1 MMQENY
7 LHSLI
12 EKKCQIKWQ
21 DSKVFEVKEDSPL
34 PKMYCMPMLPYP
46 SGKLHMGHARNYT
59 ITDVL
64 SRFYKYNGYNV
75 LHTIGWDAFGLPAEN
90 AAMKS
95 KVAPAAWTYQNIAN
109 MKEQLNNMGLSF
121 DWSREIATC
130 TPEYYRWQQWLFVQ
144 LYKNGVIYRKSGM
157 VNWDPVDQTVL
168 ANEQV
173 VDGKG
178 WRSGATVEK
187 KEIPMY
193 YFGITQY
200 AEQLLTDLDQLD
212 GWPEQV
218 RTMQKNWIG
227 KSRGMDVTFAG
238 NDKYAGLTVFTT
250 RPDTLMG
257 VTYVAISAEHPLAEH
272 ALAIKPEL
280 AAFIHECKS
289 GGVSEA
295 ELATQ
300 EKKGIF
306 SGLYVT
312 HPLNNEQIPVWI
324 ANYVL
329 MNYGTGAV
337 MAVPAH
343 DERDFEFANKYNL
356 AKKMVICPAEY
367 FAEYNLISSSEE
379 QEQFLLGKLAI
390 ENKDS
395 YTDYGIVINSG
406 KYDGMN
412 FEQVFAALET
422 ELTRRAIGQV
432 KTNYRL
438 RDWGIS
444 RQRYWGCPIPI
455 IHCEYCGDVLVS
467 EVDLPVRLPED
478 LIPDGSGNPLNKD
491 LRFTQCV
498 CPECGADARRE
509 TDTMDTFVDSSWYFL
524 RYTCPD
530 SHGAMLDERVKY
542 WAPVDQYV
550 GGIEHAIL
558 HLLYARFFYKALRD
572 LGLVNGDEPFKNLL
586 AQGMVLAETFYRQ
599 NPNGSKDW
607 FSPMDVEVV
616 KDGKGN
622 ILKSIYKG
630 DGQEVQYGGIEKMSK
645 SKNNGIDP
653 DEIIAKYGADTAR
666 LFVMFASPP
675 EQTLDWSD
683 TGIEGSN
690 RFIRRVWRLVF
701 EHAQLGLVSKYT
713 SGDLTP
719 EQKKLRTQL
728 HQTIAKVTNDIGVRK
743 QFNTAIAAIMELL
756 NAYSKVELVDKSG
769 RALSQELLEAVI
781 MMLSPIMPHVC
792 EVLWNELRPNSEIL
806 NQDWVKVDP
815 LALEV
820 DEVEMVIQVNGKLR
834 GKIMVAKGLTKDQIE
849 AMAMLNPNVQKF
861 IEGYTIKKMIV
872 VPSKLINIVV

>member
-1 MMQENY
+1 MQENY
-7 LHSLI
+7 SHNNI
-12 EKKCQIKWQ
+12 EKKCQKKWL
-21 DSKVFEVKEDSPL
+21 DAKIFEVNENSPK

-46 SGKLHMGHARNYT
+46 SGKLHMGHVRNYT

-64 SRFYKYNGYNV
+64 ARFYKLNGYNV

-95 KVAPAAWTYQNIAN
+95 NVAPATWTYQNIAN
-109 MKEQLNNMGLSF
+109 MKAQLNNMGLSF

-130 TPEYYRWQQWLFVQ
+130 TPEYYRWQQWMFVQ
-144 LYKNGVIYRKSGM
+144 LYKSGVIYRKNGV

-173 VDGKG
+173 IDGKG
-178 WRSGATVEK
+178 WRSGATVLK

-200 AEQLLTDLDQLD
+200 AEELLADLDKLD

-218 RTMQKNWIG
+218 RLMQKNWIG
-227 KSRGMDVTFAG
+227 KSRGMEVTFAG
-238 NDKYAGLTVFTT
+238 NDKHDGLTVFTT

-257 VTYVAISAEHPLAEH
+257 VTYVAISAEHPLAEF
-272 ALAIKPEL
+272 AVSQTPEL
-280 AAFIHECKS
+280 ATFMKECKS
-289 GGVSEA
+289 GGVTEA

-300 EKKGIF
+300 EKKGAF

-312 HPLNNEQIPVWI
+312 HPLTNEQIPVWI

-337 MAVPAH
+337 MAVPSH
-343 DERDFEFANKYNL
+343 DERDFEFATKYSL
-356 AKKMVICPAEY
+356 AKKIVIKPV
-367 FAEYNLISSSEE
+367 
-379 QEQFLLGKLAI
+379 
-390 ENKDS
+390 KDDMS
-395 YTDYGIVINSG
+395 YDPDNIAYTDYGILINSG

-412 FEQVFAALET
+412 FAEVFATLEK
-422 ELTRRAIGQV
+422 ELVEKQIGTV

-455 IHCEYCGDVLVS
+455 IHCQHCGDVPVP
-467 EVDLPVRLPED
+467 EEQLPVKLPED

-491 LRFTQCV
+491 ERFTKCA
-498 CPECGADARRE
+498 CPTCGADARRE

-530 SHGAMLDERVKY
+530 NNAAMLDERVNY

-558 HLLYARFFYKALRD
+558 HLLYARFFYKSLRD
-572 LGLVNGDEPFKNLL
+572 LGLVKGDEPFKNLL
-586 AQGMVLAETFYRQ
+586 TQGMVLAETFYRQ

-607 FSPMDVEVV
+607 FSPIDVEVL

-622 ILKSIYKG
+622 VLKATYKG
-630 DGQEVQYGGIEKMSK
+630 DGLEVQYGGIEKMSK

-653 DEIIAKYGADTAR
+653 DEIISQYGADTAR

-683 TGIEGSN
+683 TGIAGAN
-690 RFIRRVWRLVF
+690 RFIRRLWRMVY
-701 EHAQLGLVSKYT
+701 EHTTKGVVAKYT
-713 SGDLTP
+713 SGELTS
-719 EQKKLRTQL
+719 EQKKLRTHL
-728 HQTIAKVTNDIGVRK
+728 HQTIAKVTNDMGVRR

-756 NAYSKVELVDKSG
+756 NGYSAVAFTGDNG
-769 RALSQELLEAVI
+769 QALSQEVLEAAV
-781 MMLSPIMPHVC
+781 MMLSPIAPHVC
-792 EVLWNELRPNSEIL
+792 EVLWSELRPNTKLLEQSWL
-806 NQDWVKVDP
+806 AVDP
-815 LALEV
+815 QALDV

-834 GKIMVAKGLTKDQIE
+834 GKIMVAKALSKTQIE
-849 AMAMLNPNVQKF
+849 EMAQQNPNVQKF
-861 IEGYTIKKMIV
+861 IEGQAIKKIV
-872 VPSKLINIVV
+872 VVPNKLINIVV

>member
-1 MMQENY
+1 MQENY
-7 LHSLI
+7 SHSNI
-12 EKKCQIKWQ
+12 EKKYQKKWL
-21 DSKVFEVKEDSPL
+21 DAKIFEVNENSSK

-46 SGKLHMGHARNYT
+46 SGKLHMGHVRNYT

-64 SRFYKYNGYNV
+64 ARFYKLNGYNV

-95 KVAPAAWTYQNIAN
+95 NVAPATWTYQNIAN
-109 MKEQLNNMGLSF
+109 MKAQLNNMGLSF

-130 TPEYYRWQQWLFVQ
+130 TPEYYRWQQWMFVQ
-144 LYKNGVIYRKSGM
+144 LYKSGVIYRKNGV

-173 VDGKG
+173 IDGKG
-178 WRSGATVEK
+178 WRSGATVLK

-200 AEQLLTDLDQLD
+200 AEELLADLDKLD

-218 RTMQKNWIG
+218 RLMQKNWIG
-227 KSRGMDVTFAG
+227 KSRGMEVTFAG
-238 NDKYAGLTVFTT
+238 NSLHDGLTVFTT

-257 VTYVAISAEHPLAEH
+257 VTYVAISAEHPLAEF
-272 ALAIKPEL
+272 AVSQNPEL
-280 AAFIHECKS
+280 ATFIKECKS
-289 GGVSEA
+289 GGVTEA

-300 EKKGIF
+300 EKKGAF

-312 HPLNNEQIPVWI
+312 HPLTNEKIPVWI

-337 MAVPAH
+337 MAVPSH
-343 DERDFEFANKYNL
+343 DERDFEFATKYNL
-356 AKKMVICPAEY
+356 AKKIVIKPV
-367 FAEYNLISSSEE
+367 
-379 QEQFLLGKLAI
+379 
-390 ENKDS
+390 KDDVS
-395 YTDYGIVINSG
+395 YDPDSIAYTDYGVLINSG

-412 FEQVFAALET
+412 FAEVFAALEK
-422 ELTRRAIGQV
+422 ELVEKQIGTV

-455 IHCEYCGDVLVS
+455 IHCPHCGDVPVP
-467 EVDLPVRLPED
+467 EEQLPVKLPED

-491 LRFTQCV
+491 ERFTKCS
-498 CPECGADARRE
+498 CPTCGADARRE

-530 SHGAMLDERVKY
+530 NHTAMLDERVSY

-558 HLLYARFFYKALRD
+558 HLLYARFFYKSLRD
-572 LGLVNGDEPFKNLL
+572 LGLVKGDEPFKNLL
-586 AQGMVLAETFYRQ
+586 TQGMVLAETFYRQ

-607 FSPMDVEVV
+607 FSPIDVEVL

-622 ILKSIYKG
+622 VLKATYKG
-630 DGQEVQYGGIEKMSK
+630 DGLEVQYGGIEKMSK

-653 DEIIAKYGADTAR
+653 DEIISQYGADTAR

-683 TGIEGSN
+683 TGIAGAN
-690 RFIRRVWRLVF
+690 RFIRRLWRMVY
-701 EHAQLGLVSKYT
+701 EHTTKGVVAKYT
-713 SGDLTP
+713 SGELTS
-719 EQKKLRTQL
+719 EQKKLRTHL
-728 HQTIAKVTNDIGVRK
+728 HQTIAKVTNDMGVRR

-756 NAYSKVELVDKSG
+756 NGYSAVAFIGDSG
-769 RALSQELLEAVI
+769 QALSQEVLEAAV
-781 MMLSPIMPHVC
+781 MMLSPIAPHVC
-792 EVLWNELRPNSEIL
+792 ELLWSELRPNTEL
-806 NQDWVKVDP
+806 LEQTWLVVDP
-815 LALEV
+815 QALDV

-834 GKIMVAKGLTKDQIE
+834 GKIMVAKALNKTQIE
-849 AMAMLNPNVQKF
+849 EMAQQNPNVQKF
-861 IEGYTIKKMIV
+861 IEGQAIKKIV
-872 VPSKLINIVV
+872 VVPNKLINIVI

>member
-1 MMQENY
+1 MQENY
-7 LHSLI
+7 LHSSI

-21 DSKVFEVKEDSPL
+21 ESKVFEVKEDSPL

-64 SRFYKYNGYNV
+64 SRFYKLNGYNV

-95 KVAPAAWTYQNIAN
+95 RVAPAAWTYQNIAN

-178 WRSGATVEK
+178 WRSGAPVEK

-238 NDKYAGLTVFTT
+238 NEKHEGLTVFTT

-272 ALAIKPEL
+272 ALSINPEL
-280 AAFIHECKS
+280 ANFINECKS

-300 EKKGIF
+300 EKKGVF

-343 DERDFEFANKYNL
+343 DERDFEFASKYNL
-356 AKKMVICPAEY
+356 AKKMVICPTEE
-367 FAEYNLISSSEE
+367 FAEYSAINSSEA
-379 QEQFLLGKLAI
+379 QEKFLLDKLAAV
-390 ENKDS
+390 NKES

-406 KYDGMN
+406 KYNGMN
-412 FEQVFAALET
+412 FEQIFAALET
-422 ELTRRAIGQV
+422 ELVGRGIGQV

-455 IHCEYCGDVLVS
+455 IHCEHCGDVVVPES
-467 EVDLPVRLPED
+467 DLPVRLPED

-491 LRFTQCV
+491 LRFTECV

-630 DGQEVQYGGIEKMSK
+630 DGKEVQYGGIEKMSK

-690 RFIRRVWRLVF
+690 RFIRRLWRLVF
-701 EHAQLGLVSKYT
+701 EHAQLGLVNKYT
-713 SGDLTP
+713 NGDLSP

-728 HQTIAKVTNDIGVRK
+728 HQTIVKVTNDIGVRK

-756 NAYSKVELVDKSG
+756 NSYSKVELLDESG

-781 MMLSPIMPHVC
+781 MMLSPIIPHVC
-792 EVLWNELRPNSEIL
+792 EVLWGELCPSSEIL
-806 NQDWVKVDP
+806 AQNWVKVDP

-849 AMAMLNPNVQKF
+849 AMAKLNPNVQKF
-861 IEGYTIKKMIV
+861 IDGHVIKKMIV

>member
-1 MMQENY
+1 MQENY
-7 LHSLI
+7 LHSSI

-21 DSKVFEVKEDSPL
+21 ESKVFEVKEDSPL

-64 SRFYKYNGYNV
+64 SRFYKLNGYNV

-95 KVAPAAWTYQNIAN
+95 KVAPASWTYQNIAN

-178 WRSGATVEK
+178 WRSGAPVEK

-200 AEQLLTDLDQLD
+200 AEQLLTDLEQLD

-227 KSRGMDVTFAG
+227 KSRGMDVVFAG
-238 NDKYAGLTVFTT
+238 NEKHEGLTVFTT

-272 ALAIKPEL
+272 ALSINPEL
-280 AAFIHECKS
+280 ATFINECKS

-300 EKKGIF
+300 EKKGVF

-312 HPLNNEQIPVWI
+312 HPLNNEQVPVWI

-343 DERDFEFANKYNL
+343 DERDFEFASKYNL
-356 AKKMVICPAEY
+356 AKKMVICPTEE
-367 FAEYNLISSSEE
+367 FAEYSAINSSEA
-379 QEQFLLGKLAI
+379 QEKFLIDKLAAG
-390 ENKDS
+390 NKES
-395 YTDYGIVINSG
+395 YTDYGVVINSG
-406 KYDGMN
+406 KYNGMN
-412 FEQVFAALET
+412 FEEIFAALET
-422 ELTRRAIGQV
+422 ELVGRGIGQV

-455 IHCEYCGDVLVS
+455 IHCEHCGDVVVPES
-467 EVDLPVRLPED
+467 DLPVRLPED

-491 LRFTQCV
+491 LRFTECV

-630 DGQEVQYGGIEKMSK
+630 DGKEVQYGGIEKMSK

-701 EHAQLGLVSKYT
+701 EHTQLGLVNKYT
-713 SGDLTP
+713 SGDLSA

-728 HQTIAKVTNDIGVRK
+728 HQTIVKVTNDIGVRK

-756 NAYSKVELVDKSG
+756 NSYSKVELLDESG

-781 MMLSPIMPHVC
+781 MMLSPIIPHVC
-792 EVLWNELRPNSEIL
+792 EVLWGELCPGSEIL
-806 NQDWVKVDP
+806 AQNWVKVDP

-849 AMAMLNPNVQKF
+849 AMAKLNPNVQKF
-861 IEGYTIKKMIV
+861 IDGQVIKKMIV

>member
-1 MMQENY
+1 MQENY
-7 LHSLI
+7 LHSSI

-21 DSKVFEVKEDSPL
+21 ESKVFEVKEDSPL

-64 SRFYKYNGYNV
+64 SRFYKLNGYNV

-178 WRSGATVEK
+178 WRSGAPVEK

-238 NDKYAGLTVFTT
+238 NEDHDGLTVFTT

-257 VTYVAISAEHPLAEH
+257 VTYVAISAEHPLAEQ
-272 ALAIKPEL
+272 ALAVNPEL

-300 EKKGIF
+300 EKKGVF

-343 DERDFEFANKYNL
+343 DERDFEFASKYNL

-367 FAEYNLISSSEE
+367 FAEYNLITSSED
-379 QEQFLLGKLAI
+379 QEKFLLGKLAT
-390 ENKDS
+390 ENKES

-422 ELTRRAIGQV
+422 ELIQREIGQV
-432 KTNYRL
+432 KINYRL

-455 IHCEYCGDVLVS
+455 IHCEHCGDVLVP
-467 EVDLPVRLPED
+467 EADLPVRLPED

-491 LRFTQCV
+491 SRFTECV

-607 FSPMDVEVV
+607 FSPMGVEVV

-630 DGQEVQYGGIEKMSK
+630 DGKEVQYGGIEKMSK

-701 EHAQLGLVSKYT
+701 EHTQLGLVSKYT
-713 SGDLTP
+713 SGDLSS

-756 NAYSKVELVDKSG
+756 NAYSKVELTDESG
-769 RALSQELLEAVI
+769 RALGQELLEAVI
-781 MMLSPIMPHVC
+781 MMLSPITPHVC

-806 NQDWVKVDP
+806 AQDWVKVDP

-861 IEGYTIKKMIV
+861 IEGQVIKKMIV

>member
-1 MMQENY
+1 MQENY
-7 LHSLI
+7 LHGSI
-12 EKKCQIKWQ
+12 EKKCQTKWRE
-21 DSKVFEVKEDSPL
+21 SKVFEVKEDSPL

-64 SRFYKYNGYNV
+64 SRFYKLNGYNV

-95 KVAPAAWTYQNIAN
+95 KVAPAVWTYQNIAN

-144 LYKNGVIYRKSGM
+144 LYKSGVIYRKSGM

-227 KSRGMDVTFAG
+227 KSRGMEVVFAG
-238 NDKYAGLTVFTT
+238 NQHHEGLTVFTT

-257 VTYVAISAEHPLAEH
+257 VTYVAISAEHPLAEF
-272 ALAIKPEL
+272 ALVGKPEL
-280 AAFIHECKS
+280 ADFIHECKS

-312 HPLNNEQIPVWI
+312 HPLTNEPIPVWI

-337 MAVPAH
+337 MAVPSH
-343 DERDFEFANKYNL
+343 DERDFEFATKYDL
-356 AKKMVICPAEY
+356 AKKLVICPAEML
-367 FAEYNLISSSEE
+367 EGYNGLLDSNAKDKFILE
-379 QEQFLLGKLAI
+379 QLALEGKA
-390 ENKDS
+390 S
-395 YTDYGIVINSG
+395 YTDYGILINSG

-422 ELTRRAIGQV
+422 ELTSRALGQV

-455 IHCEYCGDVLVS
+455 IHCEHCGDVLVP
-467 EVDLPVRLPED
+467 EADLPVHLPED

-491 LRFTQCV
+491 LRFTACS

-530 SHGAMLDERVKY
+530 SNAAMLDERVKY

-572 LGLVNGDEPFKNLL
+572 LGLVTGDEPFKNLL

-630 DGQEVQYGGIEKMSK
+630 DGREVQYGGIEKMSK

-690 RFIRRVWRLVF
+690 RFIRRVWRMVF
-701 EHAQLGLVSKYT
+701 EHKQYGLVSKYA
-713 SGDLTP
+713 SGELTP

-756 NAYSKVELVDKSG
+756 NAYSKVAFTGEHG

-781 MMLSPIMPHVC
+781 MLLSPITPHVC
-792 EVLWNELRPNSEIL
+792 EVLWAELRPGSEL
-806 NQDWVKVDP
+806 LAEEWVKVDP

-834 GKIMVAKGLTKDQIE
+834 GKIMVAKALTKDQIE
-849 AMAMLNPNVQKF
+849 AMAKLNPNVQKF
-861 IEGYTIKKMIV
+861 IEGQAIKKMIV
-872 VPSKLINIVV
+872 VPNKLINIVI

>member
-1 MMQENY
+1 MQENY
-7 LHSLI
+7 VHSQI
-12 EKKCQIKWQ
+12 EKKCQAKWR
-21 DSKVFEVKEDSPL
+21 DSKVFEVTEDSPK

-46 SGKLHMGHARNYT
+46 SGKLHMGHVRNYT

-64 SRFYKYNGYNV
+64 ARFYKFNGYNV

-109 MKEQLNNMGLSF
+109 MKAQLNNMGLSF

-144 LYKNGVIYRKSGM
+144 LYKKGVIYRKSGM

-173 VDGKG
+173 IDGKG
-178 WRSGATVEK
+178 WRSGADVIK

-200 AEQLLTDLDQLD
+200 AEQLLADLDQLD

-227 KSRGMDVTFAG
+227 KSRGMEVTFAG
-238 NDKYAGLTVFTT
+238 NEKHDGLTVFTT

-257 VTYVAISAEHPLAEH
+257 VTYVAISAEHPLSEF
-272 ALAIKPEL
+272 ALAAKPEL
-280 AAFIHECKS
+280 AEFIHECKS

-300 EKKGIF
+300 EKKGVF
-306 SGLYVT
+306 SGLYVV
-312 HPLNNEQIPVWI
+312 HPLTNEQVPVWI

-337 MAVPAH
+337 MAVPCH
-343 DERDFEFANKYNL
+343 DERDFEFATKYNL
-356 AKKMVICPAEY
+356 AKKAVIKP
-367 FAEYNLISSSEE
+367 L
-379 QEQFLLGKLAI
+379 
-390 ENKDS
+390 KDDTDYKPDEKA
-395 YTDYGIVINSG
+395 YTDYGILINSG

-422 ELTRRAIGQV
+422 ELVAKNIGQV

-455 IHCEYCGDVLVS
+455 IHCEHCGDVAVP
-467 EVDLPVRLPED
+467 EQDLPVRLPED

-491 LRFTQCV
+491 ERFINCK
-498 CPECGADARRE
+498 CPQCGADARRE

-530 SHGAMLDERVKY
+530 SHNAMLDERVKH

-572 LGLVNGDEPFKNLL
+572 LGLVSGDEPFKQLL
-586 AQGMVLAETFYRQ
+586 TQGMVLAETFYRQ

-622 ILKSIYKG
+622 VLKAVYKG
-630 DGQEVQYGGIEKMSK
+630 DGREVQYGGIEKMSK

-653 DEIIAKYGADTAR
+653 DEIIAQYGADTAR

-690 RFIRRVWRLVF
+690 RFIRRVWRMVF
-701 EHAQLGLVSKYT
+701 EHKQYGLVAKY
-713 SGDLTP
+713 SHGDLTP

-728 HQTIAKVTNDIGVRK
+728 HQTIAKVTHDMGVRK

-756 NAYSKVELVDKSG
+756 NAYSKVAFTGDNG
-769 RALSQELLEAVI
+769 RALSQEVLESVI
-781 MMLSPIMPHVC
+781 IMLSPIAPHVC
-792 EVLWNELRPNSEIL
+792 EALWNELRPDSEIL
-806 NQDWVKVDP
+806 AQEWVKVDP
-815 LALEV
+815 QALDV
-820 DEVEMVIQVNGKLR
+820 DEVEMIVQVNGKLR
-834 GKIMVAKGLTKDQIE
+834 GKIMVAKALSKAE
-849 AMAMLNPNVQKF
+849 VEEMAKQNPNVQKF
-861 IEGYTIKKMIV
+861 IEGQEIKKLIV
-872 VPSKLINIVV
+872 VPNKLINIVI

>member
-1 MMQENY
+1 VQENY
-7 LHSLI
+7 SHNI
-12 EKKCQIKWQ
+12 EKKCQAKWR
-21 DSKVFEVKEDSPL
+21 DSKVFEVKETNDK

-46 SGKLHMGHARNYT
+46 SGKLHMGHVRNYT

-64 SRFYKYNGYNV
+64 SRYYKLNGFNV
-75 LHTIGWDAFGLPAEN
+75 LHPIGWDAFGLPAEN

-109 MKEQLNNMGLSF
+109 MKAQLENMGLSF

-130 TPEYYRWQQWLFVQ
+130 TPEYYRWQQWMFVQ
-144 LYKNGVIYRKSGM
+144 LYKSGVIYRKNGI

-193 YFGITQY
+193 YFAITKY
-200 AEQLLTDLDQLD
+200 AEELLKDLDKLD

-218 RTMQKNWIG
+218 RLMQKNWIG

-238 NDKYAGLTVFTT
+238 NTEHEGLTVFTT

-257 VTYVAISAEHPLAEH
+257 VTYVAISAEHPLADF
-272 ALAIKPEL
+272 ALTKNPQL
-280 AAFIHECKS
+280 KDFIQECKL
-289 GGVSEA
+289 GGTTES

-300 EKKGIF
+300 EKKGAF

-312 HPLNNEQIPVWI
+312 HPLTNEQVPVWI

-337 MAVPAH
+337 MAVPSH
-343 DERDFEFANKYNL
+343 DERDFEFATKYNL
-356 AKKMVICPAEY
+356 DKK
-367 FAEYNLISSSEE
+367 
-379 QEQFLLGKLAI
+379 
-390 ENKDS
+390 
-395 YTDYGIVINSG
+395 IVIKPAKETEGYQTDAKAYTEYGVLVNSG

-412 FEQVFAALET
+412 FDQVFAALEK
-422 ELTRRAIGQV
+422 ELVEKNVGQV

-455 IHCEYCGDVLVS
+455 IHCEDCGDVPVPES
-467 EVDLPVRLPED
+467 QLPVVLPED
-478 LIPDGSGNPLNKD
+478 LIPDGSGNPLNKND
-491 LRFTQCV
+491 RFLKCV
-498 CPECGADARRE
+498 CPTCGADARRE

-530 SHGAMLDERVKY
+530 SNSAMLDERVNY

-572 LGLVNGDEPFKNLL
+572 LGLVKGDEPFKNLL
-586 AQGMVLAETFYRQ
+586 TQGMVLAETFYRQ

-607 FSPMDVEVV
+607 FSPMDVEVS
-616 KDGKGN
+616 KDAKGN
-622 ILKSIYKG
+622 IVKAIYKA
-630 DGQEVQYGGIEKMSK
+630 DGKEVIYGGIEKMSK

-653 DEIIAKYGADTAR
+653 DEIISQYGADTAR

-683 TGIEGSN
+683 AGIEGAS
-690 RFIRRVWRLVF
+690 RFIRRVWRLVY
-701 EHAQLGLVSKYT
+701 EHTEQGVVTKYSNEELT
-713 SGDLTP
+713 S

-743 QFNTAIAAIMELL
+743 QFNTAIAGVMELL
-756 NAYSKVELVDKSG
+756 NAYSKNDLSSTGG
-769 RALSQELLEAVI
+769 RALAQEVLEATI
-781 MMLSPIMPHVC
+781 IMLSPIVPHVC
-792 EVLWNELRPNSEIL
+792 ETLWSELRPNTELLEQS
-806 NQDWVKVDP
+806 WVKVDEK
-815 LALEV
+815 ALDV
-820 DEVEMVIQVNGKLR
+820 DEVEMIIQVNGKLR
-834 GKIMVAKGLTKDQIE
+834 GKILVDKSLTKEQVE
-849 AMAMLNPNVQKF
+849 EMAKANENVQKF
-861 IEGYTIKKMIV
+861 IDGQVIKKLIV
-872 VPSKLINIVV
+872 VPNKLINIVV

>member
-1 MMQENY
+1 MQENY
-7 LHSLI
+7 THSLT
-12 EKKCQIKWQ
+12 EKKAQAKWR
-21 DSKVFEVKEDSPL
+21 DSKVFEVNEQSNL

-46 SGKLHMGHARNYT
+46 SGKLHMGHVRNYT

-64 SRFYKYNGYNV
+64 SRFYKLNGYNV
-75 LHTIGWDAFGLPAEN
+75 VHPIGWDAFGLPAEN

-95 KVAPAAWTYQNIAN
+95 GVAPAAWTYQNIAN
-109 MKEQLNNMGLSF
+109 MKTQLNNMGLSF

-130 TPEYYRWQQWLFVQ
+130 TPEYYRHQQWLFVQ
-144 LYKNGVIYRKSGM
+144 LYKKGVIYRKNGI

-173 VDGKG
+173 IDGKG

-193 YFGITQY
+193 YFAITQY
-200 AEQLLTDLDQLD
+200 AEQLLADLEQLD

-218 RTMQKNWIG
+218 KTMQRNWIG

-238 NDKYAGLTVFTT
+238 CDGHDGVTVFTT

-257 VTYVAISAEHPLAEH
+257 VTYVAISAEHPLAET
-272 ALAIKPEL
+272 ALKYKPEL
-280 AAFIHECKS
+280 AEFIQECKM

-295 ELATQ
+295 ELATA
-300 EKKGIF
+300 EKKGVF
-306 SGLYVT
+306 SGLYVIN
-312 HPLNNEQIPVWI
+312 PLNDEKVPLWI

-343 DERDFEFANKYNL
+343 DERDFEFATKYNL
-356 AKKMVICPAEY
+356 PKKAVIKPLGAD
-367 FAEYNLISSSEE
+367 SSYDPET
-379 QEQFLLGKLAI
+379 AA
-390 ENKDS
+390 
-395 YTDYGIVINSG
+395 YTEYGILINSG
-406 KYDGMN
+406 KYDGMT
-412 FEQVFAALET
+412 FDEVFAALEQ
-422 ELTRRAIGQV
+422 ELTERKIGSV
-432 KTNYRL
+432 KVNYRL

-455 IHCEYCGDVLVS
+455 IHCEHCGDVPVP
-467 EVDLPVRLPED
+467 ENDLPVILPED
-478 LIPDGSGNPLNKD
+478 LVPDGSGNPLNKD
-491 LRFTQCV
+491 QRFTSCV
-498 CPECGADARRE
+498 CPECGAKARRE

-530 SHGAMLDERVKY
+530 SHVMLDERVNY

-558 HLLYARFFYKALRD
+558 HLLYARFFYKAIRD

-586 AQGMVLAETFYRQ
+586 TQGMVLAETYYRQ

-607 FSPMDVEVV
+607 FSPLDVEIS
-616 KDGKGN
+616 KDNKGN
-622 ILKSIYKG
+622 IIRAVYKG
-630 DGQEVQYGGIEKMSK
+630 DGKEVIYGGIEKMSK

-675 EQTLDWSD
+675 ELTLDWSD
-683 TGIEGSN
+683 TGIEGAN
-690 RFIRRVWRLVF
+690 RFIRRVWRIVF
-701 EHAQLGLVSKYT
+701 EHQQYGLSDKYS
-713 SGDLTP
+713 SGELTL

-728 HQTIAKVTNDIGVRK
+728 HQTIVKITNDIGVRK
-743 QFNTAIAAIMELL
+743 QFNTAIAAVMELL
-756 NAYSKVELVDKSG
+756 NAYSKVAFTGENG
-769 RALSQELLEAVI
+769 RALSQEILEAVVI
-781 MMLSPIMPHVC
+781 MLSPIAPHVC
-792 EVLWNELRPNSEIL
+792 DALWSELRPGTELLEQSWP
-806 NQDWVKVDP
+806 QVDP
-815 LALEV
+815 SALDV

-834 GKIMVAKGLTKDQIE
+834 GKIMVAKALSKPEIE
-849 AMAMLNPNVQKF
+849 ALAMQSPNVQKF
-861 IEGYTIKKMIV
+861 IDGQAIKKLVV
-872 VPSKLINIVV
+872 VPNKLINIVV

>member
-1 MMQENY
+1 MQENY
-7 LHSLI
+7 LHSSI

-21 DSKVFEVKEDSPL
+21 ESKVFEVKEDSPL

-64 SRFYKYNGYNV
+64 SRFYKLNGYNV

-95 KVAPAAWTYQNIAN
+95 KVAPASWTYQNIAN

-178 WRSGATVEK
+178 WRSGAPVEK

-200 AEQLLTDLDQLD
+200 AEQLLTDLEQLD

-227 KSRGMDVTFAG
+227 KSRGMDVVFAG
-238 NDKYAGLTVFTT
+238 NEKHEGLTVFTT

-272 ALAIKPEL
+272 ALSINPEL
-280 AAFIHECKS
+280 ATFINECKS

-300 EKKGIF
+300 EKKGVF

-312 HPLNNEQIPVWI
+312 HPLNNEQVPVWI

-343 DERDFEFANKYNL
+343 DERDFEFASKYNL
-356 AKKMVICPAEY
+356 AKKMVICPTEE
-367 FAEYNLISSSEE
+367 FAEYSAINSSEA
-379 QEQFLLGKLAI
+379 QEKFLIDKLAAG
-390 ENKDS
+390 NKES
-395 YTDYGIVINSG
+395 YTDYGVVINSG
-406 KYDGMN
+406 KYNGMN
-412 FEQVFAALET
+412 FEEIFAALET
-422 ELTRRAIGQV
+422 ELVGRGIGQV

-455 IHCEYCGDVLVS
+455 IHCEHCGDVVVPES
-467 EVDLPVRLPED
+467 DLPVRLPED

-491 LRFTQCV
+491 LRFTECV
-498 CPECGADARRE
+498 CPECGVDARRE

-630 DGQEVQYGGIEKMSK
+630 DGKEVQYGGIEKMSK

-701 EHAQLGLVSKYT
+701 EHTQLGLVNKYT
-713 SGDLTP
+713 SGDLSA

-728 HQTIAKVTNDIGVRK
+728 HQTIVKVTNDIGVRK

-756 NAYSKVELVDKSG
+756 NSYSKVELLDESG

-781 MMLSPIMPHVC
+781 MMLSPIIPHVC
-792 EVLWNELRPNSEIL
+792 EVLWGELCPGSEIL
-806 NQDWVKVDP
+806 AQNWVKVDP

-849 AMAMLNPNVQKF
+849 AMAKLNPNVQKF
-861 IEGYTIKKMIV
+861 IDGQVIKKMIV

>member
-1 MMQENY
+1 MLKYSQNLFRFRKLKMQENY
-7 LHSLI
+7 LHSSI
-12 EKKCQIKWQ
+12 EKKCQAKWR
-21 DSKVFEVKEDSPL
+21 DSKIFEVDERSPK

-46 SGKLHMGHARNYT
+46 SGKLHMGHVRNYT

-64 SRFYKYNGYNV
+64 ARFYKLNGYNV

-95 KVAPAAWTYQNIAN
+95 KVAPATWTYQNIAN
-109 MKEQLNNMGLSF
+109 MKAQLENMGLSF

-130 TPEYYRWQQWLFVQ
+130 KPDYYRWQQWLFVQ
-144 LYKNGVIYRKSGM
+144 LYKNGVIYRKSGV

-173 VDGKG
+173 IDGKG

-200 AEQLLTDLDQLD
+200 AEELLKDLDQLD

-218 RTMQKNWIG
+218 RLMQKNWIG
-227 KSRGMDVTFAG
+227 KSRGMEVTFSG
-238 NDKYAGLTVFTT
+238 NGHDGLTVFTT

-257 VTYVAISAEHPLAEH
+257 VTYVAISAEHPLADV
-272 ALAIKPEL
+272 ALAKDPTL
-280 AAFIHECKS
+280 ASAIAEYKQ
-289 GGVSEA
+289 GGTSEA

-306 SGLYVT
+306 SGLYVK
-312 HPLNNEQIPVWI
+312 HPLNGEQVPVWI

-337 MAVPAH
+337 MAVPSH
-343 DERDFEFANKYNL
+343 DERDFEFATKYNL
-356 AKKMVICPAEY
+356 AKKVVIKPIKE
-367 FAEYNLISSSEE
+367 SEDY
-379 QEQFLLGKLAI
+379 QPDTKA
-390 ENKDS
+390 
-395 YTDYGIVINSG
+395 YTDDGILINSG
-406 KYDGMN
+406 KYDGMT
-412 FEQVFAALET
+412 FDMVFSELEK
-422 ELTRRAIGQV
+422 ELVEKNIGCV

-455 IHCEYCGDVLVS
+455 IHCEHCGDVAVP
-467 EVDLPVRLPED
+467 EEQLPVKLPED

-491 LRFTQCV
+491 ERFTKCI
-498 CPECGADARRE
+498 CPKCGADARRE

-530 SHGAMLDERVKY
+530 SHDAMLDERVKY

-572 LGLVNGDEPFKNLL
+572 LNLVKGDEPFKELL
-586 AQGMVLAETFYRQ
+586 TQGMVLAETFYRQ

-607 FSPMDVEVV
+607 FSPMDIDVT

-622 ILKSIYKG
+622 VIKAIYKG

-653 DEIIAKYGADTAR
+653 DEIINQYGADTAR

-683 TGIEGSN
+683 AGIEGAN
-690 RFIRRVWRLVF
+690 RFVRKVWRLVF
-701 EHAQLGLVSKYT
+701 EHSKDGVVKKYA
-713 SGDLTP
+713 SGDLTA
-719 EQKKLRTQL
+719 EQKKLRTWL
-728 HQTIAKVTNDIGVRK
+728 HQTIAKVTNDMGVRK

-756 NAYSKVELVDKSG
+756 NAYAKVDLTSVSG
-769 RALSQELLEAVI
+769 RELSQEILESVVI
-781 MMLSPIMPHVC
+781 MLSPIAPHLC
-792 EVLWNELRPNSEIL
+792 DVLWTELCPNSEL
-806 NQDWVKVDP
+806 LEQSWVVVDNN
-815 LALEV
+815 ALDV
-820 DEVEMVIQVNGKLR
+820 DEVEMIVQVNGKLR
-834 GKIMVAKGLTKDQIE
+834 GKIMVAKSLTKEQIE
-849 AMAMLNPNVQKF
+849 EMAKQNPNVHKF
-861 IEGYTIKKMIV
+861 IDGVAIKKMIV
-872 VPSKLINIVV
+872 VPNKLINIVI

>member
-1 MMQENY
+1 MQENY
-7 LHSLI
+7 LHGSI
-12 EKKCQIKWQ
+12 EKKCQTKWRE
-21 DSKVFEVKEDSPL
+21 SKVFEVKEDSPL

-64 SRFYKYNGYNV
+64 SRFYKLNGYNV

-95 KVAPAAWTYQNIAN
+95 KVAPAVWTYQNIAN

-144 LYKNGVIYRKSGM
+144 LYKSGVIYRKSGM

-178 WRSGATVEK
+178 WRSGAPVEK

-227 KSRGMDVTFAG
+227 KSRGMEVVFAG
-238 NDKYAGLTVFTT
+238 NQHHAGLTVFTT

-257 VTYVAISAEHPLAEH
+257 VTYVAISAEHPLAEF
-272 ALAIKPEL
+272 ALAAKPEL
-280 AAFIHECKS
+280 ADFIHECKS

-300 EKKGIF
+300 EKKGVF

-312 HPLNNEQIPVWI
+312 HPLTNESIPVWI

-343 DERDFEFANKYNL
+343 DERDFEFATKYDL
-356 AKKMVICPAEY
+356 AKKLVICPAEML
-367 FAEYNLISSSEE
+367 EGYNGLLDSNAKDKFILE
-379 QEQFLLGKLAI
+379 QLALEGKA
-390 ENKDS
+390 S
-395 YTDYGIVINSG
+395 YTDYGILINSG

-422 ELTRRAIGQV
+422 ELASRELGQV

-455 IHCEYCGDVLVS
+455 IHCEHCGDVLVP
-467 EVDLPVRLPED
+467 EADLPVRLPED

-491 LRFTQCV
+491 LRFTACR

-530 SHGAMLDERVKY
+530 SHAAMLDERVKY

-572 LGLVNGDEPFKNLL
+572 LGLVTGDEPFKNLL

-630 DGQEVQYGGIEKMSK
+630 DGREVQYGGIEKMSK

-690 RFIRRVWRLVF
+690 RFIRRVWRMVF
-701 EHAQLGLVSKYT
+701 EHKQYGLVSKYT
-713 SGDLTP
+713 SGELTP

-756 NAYSKVELVDKSG
+756 NAYSKVAFTGEHG

-781 MMLSPIMPHVC
+781 MLLSPIIPHVC
-792 EVLWNELRPNSEIL
+792 EVLWAELRPGSEL
-806 NQDWVKVDP
+806 LAEEWVKVDP

-834 GKIMVAKGLTKDQIE
+834 GKIMVAKALTKDQIE
-849 AMAMLNPNVQKF
+849 AMAKLNPNVQKF
-861 IEGYTIKKMIV
+861 IEGQAIKKMIV
-872 VPSKLINIVV
+872 VPNKLINIVV

>member
-1 MMQENY
+1 MQEIYN
-7 LHSLI
+7 HSQI
-12 EKKCQIKWQ
+12 EKKCQTKWRE
-21 DSKVFEVKEDSPL
+21 SKVFEVKESADK

-46 SGKLHMGHARNYT
+46 SGKLHMGHVRNYT

-64 SRFYKYNGYNV
+64 ARFYKLKGYNV

-95 KVAPAAWTYQNIAN
+95 KVAPAAWTYQNIEN
-109 MKEQLNNMGLSF
+109 MKDQLENMGLSF

-130 TPEYYRWQQWLFVQ
+130 KPDYYHWQQWLFVQ
-144 LYKNGVIYRKSGM
+144 LYKNGIIYRKNGI

-173 VDGKG
+173 IDGKG

-193 YFGITQY
+193 YFAITKY
-200 AEQLLTDLDQLD
+200 AEELLSDLDKLD

-218 RTMQKNWIG
+218 RLMQKNWIG
-227 KSRGMDVTFAG
+227 KSRGMEVTFAG
-238 NDKYAGLTVFTT
+238 CDGYDGLTVFTT

-257 VTYVAISAEHPLAEH
+257 VTYVAISAEHSLADA
-272 ALAIKPEL
+272 ALKLKPEL
-280 AAFIHECKS
+280 ADFIHECKM

-300 EKKGIF
+300 EKKGAF

-312 HPLNNEQIPVWI
+312 HPLTNEKVPVWI

-337 MAVPAH
+337 MAVPSH
-343 DERDFEFANKYNL
+343 DERDFEFATKYDL
-356 AKKMVICPAEY
+356 PKKVVIKSVKAD
-367 FAEYNLISSSEE
+367 
-379 QEQFLLGKLAI
+379 
-390 ENKDS
+390 DS
-395 YTDYGIVINSG
+395 YQPDITTAYTDSGILINSG
-406 KYDGMN
+406 KYDGMS
-412 FEQVFAALET
+412 FDQVFAALE
-422 ELTRRAIGQV
+422 EDLKKKNAGQV
-432 KTNYRL
+432 KVNYRL

-455 IHCEYCGDVLVS
+455 IHCEHCGDVPVP
-467 EVDLPVRLPED
+467 EENLPVILPED

-491 LRFTQCV
+491 KRFTDTS
-498 CPECGADARRE
+498 CPKCGADARRE

-530 SHGAMLDERVKY
+530 SHKAMLDERVNY

-572 LGLVNGDEPFKNLL
+572 LGLVAGDEPFKNLL
-586 AQGMVLAETFYRQ
+586 TQGMVLAETFYRQ

-607 FSPMDVEVV
+607 FSPLDVEVS

-622 ILKSIYKG
+622 VTSAIYKA
-630 DGQEVQYGGIEKMSK
+630 DGKEVIYGGIEKMSK

-683 TGIEGSN
+683 TGIAGSN
-690 RFIRRVWRLVF
+690 RFISKVWRMVY
-701 EHAQLGLVSKYT
+701 EHVNTGVVARYT
-713 SGDLTP
+713 TGELST

-728 HQTIAKVTNDIGVRK
+728 HQTIQKITNDIEVRK
-743 QFNTAIAAIMELL
+743 QFNTAIAAVMELL
-756 NAYSKVELVDKSG
+756 NAYAKTDLTDTSG
-769 RALSQELLEAVI
+769 RALAQETLEAVVI
-781 MMLSPIMPHVC
+781 MLSPITPHVC
-792 EVLWNELRPNSEIL
+792 DVLWSLLVPESELL
-806 NQDWVKVDP
+806 NQSWPIVDAA
-815 LALEV
+815 ALEV
-820 DEVEMVIQVNGKLR
+820 DEAEVIVQVNGKLR
-834 GKIMVAKGLTKDQIE
+834 GKIMVAKSLSKVEVEELAKQ
-849 AMAMLNPNVQKF
+849 NPNVQKF
-861 IEGYTIKKMIV
+861 IDGQAIKKMVV
-872 VPSKLINIVV
+872 VPGKLINIVI

>member
-1 MMQENY
+1 MQENY
-7 LHSLI
+7 LHSSI

-21 DSKVFEVKEDSPL
+21 ESKVFEVKEDSPL

-130 TPEYYRWQQWLFVQ
+130 SPEYYRWQQWLFVQ
-144 LYKNGVIYRKSGM
+144 LYKKGVIYRKSGM

-227 KSRGMDVTFAG
+227 KSRGMEVTFAG
-238 NDKYAGLTVFTT
+238 NDTHAGLTVFTT

-257 VTYVAISAEHPLAEH
+257 VTYVAISAEHPLAEQ
-272 ALAIKPEL
+272 ALAVNPEL

-300 EKKGIF
+300 EKKGVF

-343 DERDFEFANKYNL
+343 DERDFEFASKYNL
-356 AKKMVICPAEY
+356 AKKMVICPTEY

-379 QEQFLLGKLAI
+379 QEQFILGKLAA

-412 FEQVFAALET
+412 FEQVFTALET
-422 ELTRRAIGQV
+422 ELTNSEIGQV

-455 IHCEYCGDVLVS
+455 IHCEHCGDVLVP
-467 EVDLPVRLPED
+467 EADLPVRLPED

-491 LRFTQCV
+491 SRFTQCV

-524 RYTCPD
+524 RYACSD

-701 EHAQLGLVSKYT
+701 EHAQLGLVSKDT

-781 MMLSPIMPHVC
+781 MMLSPITPHVC
-792 EVLWNELRPNSEIL
+792 EVLWNELSPNGEIL

-834 GKIMVAKGLTKDQIE
+834 GKIMVAKGLAKDQIE

-861 IEGYTIKKMIV
+861 IEGHIIKKMIV